1 MKVKVCFFA
10 ACREIVGKSEME
22 LELQE
27 GEPISSLIE
36 TLQSDYHY
44 FLTMPIK
51 VAVNTEYVEHDYR
64 LQDGDEVALI
74 PPISGG

>member
-1 MKVKVCFFA
+1 
-10 ACREIVGKSEME
+10 ME

-27 GEPISSLIE
+27 GEPISSLLE
-36 TLQSDYHY
+36 KLQSDYHY
-44 FLTMPIK
+44 FLTMPIR
-51 VAVNTEYVEHDYR
+51 VAVNAEYVEHDYR

>member
-1 MKVKVCFFA
+1 
-10 ACREIVGKSEME
+10 ME

-27 GEPISSLIE
+27 REPISSLIE
-36 TLQSDYHY
+36 KLQSDYPY
-44 FLTMPIK
+44 FLTLPIN
-51 VAVNTEYVEHDYR
+51 VAVNAEYVERDYR

>member
-1 MKVKVCFFA
+1 MKVKVRFFA

-27 GEPISSLIE
+27 REPISSLIE
-36 TLQSDYHY
+36 KLQSDYPY
-44 FLTMPIK
+44 LLTLPIN
-51 VAVNTEYVEHDYR
+51 VAVNAEYVERNYR

>member
-1 MKVKVCFFA
+1 MKIKVYFFA

-44 FLTMPIK
+44 FLTMPIM
-51 VAVNTEYVEHDYR
+51 VAVNAEYVEHDHR
-64 LQDGDEVALI
+64 LQDGDEVALM
-74 PPISGG
+74 PPVSGG

>member
-10 ACREIVGKSEME
+10 TCREIVGKSEME

-51 VAVNTEYVEHDYR
+51 VAVNAEYAEDDYR

>member
-36 TLQSDYHY
+36 TLQSNYYH

-51 VAVNTEYVEHDYR
+51 VAVNAEYVEHDYR